1 MSPVT
6 HFLSGWVFAN
16 CFDLDRRDRTLI
28 TWAAVVPDLDGLG
41 AVPEILTRNSDHPWT
56 WFSQYHHSLHTL
68 WFALFCAILA
78 MIIARRRWITGVT
91 VFAAFHIHLLGDL
104 LGARGPDGYAWPITY
119 LWPIRSV
126 RMSWSGEWPLNS
138 WQNLVITLALLVISV
153 WIIRVKGRSPVEPF
167 SLPAD
172 RAVVTAFRKRMNA
185 TI

>member
-104 LGARGPDGYAWPITY
+104 LGARGPDGYVWPITY

-126 RMSWSGEWPLNS
+126 SLSWSGEWPLNS

-167 SLPAD
+167 SLSAD
-172 RAVVTAFRKRMNA
+172 RAVVTAFQNA
-185 TI
+185 